1 MRLGDDRFPEGG
13 ASGKERSQP
22 RGWMP
27 AGRPSGVARLPSPPL
42 PILTERG
49 TAEDYHIF
57 MELRADATYSP
68 RDIGLPVS
76 SWRTASGIEVDFI
89 LGNAEVAVEVKS
101 TDRPASDHLEGL
113 RAWQEEHPG
122 SRCILVCRAPR
133 PRRAEPAREGNPIV
147 DSAG

>member
-1 MRLGDDRFPEGG
+1 
-13 ASGKERSQP
+13 
-22 RGWMP
+22 
-27 AGRPSGVARLPSPPL
+27 
-42 PILTERG
+42 
-49 TAEDYHIF
+49 